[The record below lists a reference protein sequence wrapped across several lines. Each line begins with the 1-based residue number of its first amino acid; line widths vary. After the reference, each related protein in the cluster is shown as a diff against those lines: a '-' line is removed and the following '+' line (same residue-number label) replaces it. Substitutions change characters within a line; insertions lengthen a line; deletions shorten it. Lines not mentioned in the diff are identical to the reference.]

1 MEKKALNEAM
11 KAAVKRSSL
20 DFGHENIVYES
31 VMSGQMRRETGG
43 PGVDFQK
50 RKAEISEMTNSLRK
64 VLLLIFTLF
73 LTNTF
78 HDMPSN
84 DTSVD

>member
-64 VLLLIFTLF
+64 VLLLTFTLF
-73 LTNTF
+73 MSI
-78 HDMPSN
+78 HIP
-84 DTSVD
+84 